1 MTLPDEDANAL
12 FASTFAEIQ
21 QHPWIR
27 PVCFSLQRRS
37 KEVYAMLTQRLGFPK
52 IRGHE
57 ALVVAFLLDA
67 LGTGLYLP
75 FSLLYFQRIAG
86 LALPAIGTT
95 LTLATILTLPMN
107 PITGALVDRFGAKPL
122 VVASQLLQTTG
133 FLGYLIVHNLPL
145 LFSTAFLVT
154 AGNRVF
160 YAASTVLITE
170 VAGRDERDRWYGF
183 VGATQ
188 SVGLTAGGLL
198 AGFVVALSGANGYRA
213 LILANILSFLL
224 MAISLHWHKTA
235 PRPRLHLEAAELHGY
250 RVVLADRPFL
260 VLVACNVIF
269 ALCSFLLSIGL
280 PLYATETL
288 NISTVGVGV
297 LFAFSSL
304 LTICTQTLTVRLLES
319 SRRTRSL
326 VIASLFWVVGC
337 VLFAIAPLLPHILL
351 LPYLFGTVALYTVA
365 GLIAGP
371 TSTALAAASGPSHL
385 QGRYIALH
393 QFSWGVAAAIAPSMF
408 TLLYALGPAY
418 PWIALAGSALFTG
431 LLMVR
436 LEPHLS
442 AEATQVHDQVHSK
455 IDDH

>member
-1 MTLPDEDANAL
+1 
-12 FASTFAEIQ
+12 
-21 QHPWIR
+21 
-27 PVCFSLQRRS
+27 
-37 KEVYAMLTQRLGFPK
+37 MLTQQLGFPK

-86 LALPAIGTT
+86 LALPAIGAT
-95 LTLATILTLPMN
+95 LTLATVLTLPMN
-107 PITGALVDRFGAKPL
+107 PITGTLVDRFGAKPL
-122 VVASQLLQTTG
+122 AAASQLLQATG
-133 FLGYLIVHNLPL
+133 FLGYLIVHSLPL
-145 LFSTAFLVT
+145 LFSAAFLVT

-160 YAASTVLITE
+160 YAASTALITE
-170 VAGRDERDRWYGF
+170 VAGLDERERWYGF

-198 AGFVVALSGANGYRA
+198 AGLIVASGGSSGYQA

-224 MAISLHWHKTA
+224 MAISLHWHKTLPK
-235 PRPRLHLEAAELHGY
+235 PRPHLKRAKPDGY
-250 RVVLADRPFL
+250 CVVLADRPFL
-260 VLVACNVIF
+260 VLVACNIIF

-288 NISTVGVGV
+288 NISTVIVGA
-297 LFAFSSL
+297 LFAFSGGLS
-304 LTICTQTLTVRLLES
+304 ICIQTLTVRLLES

-326 VIASLFWVVGC
+326 VIASLIWVVGC
-337 VLFAIAPLLPHILL
+337 VLLAIAPLLPHDLL
-351 LPYLFGTVALYTVA
+351 VPYLFGTVALYTVA

-371 TSTALAAASGPSHL
+371 TSTALAAARSPSHL

-393 QFSWGVAAAIAPSMF
+393 EFSWGVAAAIAPSMF
-408 TLLYALGPAY
+408 TLLYTLGPACL
-418 PWIALAGSALFTG
+418 WVALAESALVTG
-431 LLMVR
+431 LLMLR

-442 AEATQVHDQVHSK
+442 AQATHGHDEMHSK
-455 IDDH
+455 MDDD

>member
-1 MTLPDEDANAL
+1 
-12 FASTFAEIQ
+12 
-21 QHPWIR
+21 
-27 PVCFSLQRRS
+27 
-37 KEVYAMLTQRLGFPK
+37 MLTQRLGFPK

-86 LALPAIGTT
+86 LALPAIGAT

-107 PITGALVDRFGAKPL
+107 PITGTLVDRFGATSL
-122 VVASQLLQTTG
+122 VVASQLLQAGG
-133 FLGYLIVHNLPL
+133 FLGYLIVHSLPL
-145 LFSTAFLVT
+145 LLSAAVLVT

-160 YAASTVLITE
+160 YAASTALIAE
-170 VAGRDERDRWYGF
+170 VAGPGERDRWYGF

-188 SVGLTAGGLL
+188 SVGLAVGGLL
-198 AGFVVALSGANGYRA
+198 AGFAVAIGGASGYPA

-224 MAISLHWHKTA
+224 MAISLHWHKTSPK
-235 PRPRLHLEAAELHGY
+235 PRPHLEKAEPDGY

-269 ALCSFLLSIGL
+269 ALCSFVLSIGL
-280 PLYATETL
+280 PLYVTETL
-288 NISTVGVGV
+288 NISTVIVGV

-304 LTICTQTLTVRLLES
+304 LTICIQTLTMRLLES
-319 SRRTRSL
+319 SRRARSL
-326 VIASLFWVVGC
+326 VIASLIWAMGC
-337 VLFAIAPLLPHILL
+337 VLFALAPLLPHILL
-351 LPYLFGTVALYTVA
+351 VPYLFGTVALYTVA
-365 GLIAGP
+365 GLIATP
-371 TSTALAAASGPSHL
+371 TSTALAAASGPPHL

-408 TLLYALGPAY
+408 TLLYTLGPAC
-418 PWIALAGSALFTG
+418 PWVALAGPALVTG
-431 LLMVR
+431 LVMIR

-442 AEATQVHDQVHSK
+442 AEAAHVHNEVPAK
-455 IDDH
+455 IDDD

>member
-1 MTLPDEDANAL
+1 
-12 FASTFAEIQ
+12 
-21 QHPWIR
+21 
-27 PVCFSLQRRS
+27 
-37 KEVYAMLTQRLGFPK
+37 MLTQRLGFPK

-86 LALPAIGTT
+86 LALPAIGAA
-95 LTLATILTLPMN
+95 LTLATVLTLPMS
-107 PITGALVDRFGAKPL
+107 PIAGALVDRFGAKPL
-122 VVASQLLQTTG
+122 VVASQFLQAIG
-133 FLGYLIVHNLPL
+133 FLGYLIVRSLPL
-145 LFSTAFLVT
+145 LFGTAFLVT

-160 YAASTVLITE
+160 YAASTALITE
-170 VAGRDERDRWYGF
+170 VAGLDERDRWYGF

-188 SVGLTAGGLL
+188 SVGLTAGALM
-198 AGFVVALSGANGYRA
+198 AAFVVAFGGVNGYRA

-224 MAISLHWHKTA
+224 MAISLHWHNA
-235 PRPRLHLEAAELHGY
+235 SPRPRRHLEIAKPDGY
-250 RVVLADRPFL
+250 RVVFADRPFL
-260 VLVACNVIF
+260 LLVMCNVIF

-280 PLYATETL
+280 PLYAAETL
-288 NISTVGVGV
+288 KISTVIVGA
-297 LFAFSSL
+297 LFAFSSGL
-304 LTICTQTLTVRLLES
+304 SICIQTLTVQLVES

-326 VIASLFWVVGC
+326 VIASLIWVMGC
-337 VLFAIAPLLPHILL
+337 VLFALAPLLPHVLL
-351 LPYLFGTVALYTVA
+351 IPYLFGTVALYTVA

-371 TSTALAAASGPSHL
+371 ISTALAAASGPSHL

-436 LEPHLS
+436 LGPHLS

-455 IDDH
+455 IDGH